1 MEYQI
6 EGAPLP
12 VVICQ
17 LEAGETM
24 LTERGSMS
32 WMTPNMK
39 METSTNGG
47 LGKAFG
53 RMLSGDSIFQ
63 NRYTAQGGQGLIAF
77 ASSFPG
83 SIRAFDIGPGRELVV
98 QKSGFLASEA
108 GVQLSVF
115 FQKKLGSGFFGG
127 EGFIMQKLSGRG
139 IAFTEFDGHIVEYDL
154 DPGESLVVDTGY
166 LAAMDATCSM
176 DIQAVRGSRTWCS
189 AVRGSSTPLS
199 PDRAMS
205 ISRPCRSLRWQ
216 GFCGPSCPQRS
227 DLCIDTKKPDR
238 PLWAVRFFMREKITS
253 RP

>member
-63 NRYTAQGGQGLIAF
+63 NRYTAQKGEGLIAF

-83 SIRAFDIGPGRELVV
+83 EIRAVDIAPGHSIVV
-98 QKSGFLASEA
+98 QKRGFLACTE
-108 GVQLSVF
+108 GVELSVF
-115 FQKKLGSGFFGG
+115 FQKKFGTGFFGG

-154 DPGESLVVDTGY
+154 DRGQSMIVDTGY
-166 LAAMDATCSM
+166 LAAMDDTCTMEIVSVPGVKNKLFGGEGLFNTVVHGPGHIILQSM
-176 DIQAVRGSRTWCS
+176 PIS
-189 AVRGSSTPLS
+189 AVASCLS
-199 PDRAMS
+199 P
-205 ISRPCRSLRWQ
+205 
-216 GFCGPSCPQRS
+216 FFPSGS
-227 DLCIDTKKPDR
+227 N
-238 PLWAVRFFMREKITS
+238 
-253 RP
+253 